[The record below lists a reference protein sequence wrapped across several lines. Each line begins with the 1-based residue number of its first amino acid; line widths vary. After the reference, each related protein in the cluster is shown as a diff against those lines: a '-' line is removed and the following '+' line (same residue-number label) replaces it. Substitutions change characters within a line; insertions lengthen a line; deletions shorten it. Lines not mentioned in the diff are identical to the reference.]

1 MTRRTIFSVLAGAMA
16 LTLLAQTSVVQAQT
30 APATLGIVRLNRGV
44 MADGKPLAAGS
55 YTLRVAADPVTPV
68 SGQGADNAKWVEF
81 VQGGQVKGRELAS
94 VVPPADVKDV
104 IKGKAPAAN
113 TSKVELLKGGEYL
126 RVWANRGGNHYLVH
140 LLVGK

>member
-1 MTRRTIFSVLAGAMA
+1 MTRRTIFSVLAGVMA
-16 LTLLAQTSVVQAQT
+16 LTLSAQTSVMQAQT
-30 APATLGIVRLNRGV
+30 APATLGTVRLSRGV

-55 YTLRVAADPVTPV
+55 YTLRVSADPVTPV
-68 SGQGADNAKWVEF
+68 SGQSADNAKWVEF

-94 VVPPADVKDV
+94 VVPQAEVKDV

-113 TSKVELLKGGEYL
+113 SSKVELLKGGEYL
-126 RVWANRGGNHYLVH
+126 RVWANRGGRHYLVH

>member
-1 MTRRTIFSVLAGAMA
+1 MTRKAILSVLAGAMA
-16 LTLLAQTSVVQAQT
+16 ATLLAQPAVMQAQ
-30 APATLGIVRLNRGV
+30 AASAVLGTVRLARGV

-94 VVPPADVKDV
+94 VVPQAEVKDV

-113 TSKVELLKGGEYL
+113 SSRVELLKGGEYL
-126 RVWANRGGNHYLVH
+126 RVWVNRGGNHYLVH
-140 LLVGK
+140 LLVAQ

>member
-30 APATLGIVRLNRGV
+30 TPATLGIVRLSRGV

-94 VVPPADVKDV
+94 VVPQADVKDV